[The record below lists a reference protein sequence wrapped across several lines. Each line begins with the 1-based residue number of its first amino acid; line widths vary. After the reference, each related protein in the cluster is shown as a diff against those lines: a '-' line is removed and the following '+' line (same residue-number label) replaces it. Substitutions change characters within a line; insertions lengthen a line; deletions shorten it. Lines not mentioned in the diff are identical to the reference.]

1 MTHTEFIARFTKVA
15 KDCQIKSIKAIK
27 GLDDIVLVYQNIC
40 DGYFFTSPISE
51 IGIDDAG
58 FYINPLDVNY
68 GKVYEDELAFN
79 DEEIWDMV
87 WEKLVDG
94 YAPFQT
100 TSWYDL
106 NVGDKVIWNDPNIED
121 YPKDERGAA
130 LRRVFTIEEI
140 KGLNDDAIILIS
152 DGISEVE
159 TTPNELMTINPN
171 DVAYVIT
178 GIISCEGNVT
188 KCVRLA
194 RHSTKATQIKNDTFQ
209 LILGNLDDTI
219 FNSNGDINKKWCEE
233 RGVDVEITNQYSKFD
248 WYDNDIWCDVEITE
262 TLIE

>member
-15 KDCQIKSIKAIK
+15 KDCDIKSIKAIK

-87 WEKLVDG
+87 WKKLVDG

-100 TSWYDL
+100 TSWYNL
-106 NVGDKVIWNDPNIED
+106 NVGDKVLWNDPKIED
-121 YPKDERGAA
+121 YPKDERGYAS
-130 LRRVFTIEEI
+130 RRVFTIEEI
-140 KGLNDDAIILIS
+140 NGLNDDAIILIS
-152 DGISEVE
+152 DGTTDVE
-159 TTPNELMTINPN
+159 TTPDELVTINPN

-178 GIISCEGNVT
+178 GIISCEGNVST
-188 KCVRLA
+188 SVRIA
-194 RHSTKATQIKNDTFQ
+194 RHLIKAKHIKNDTFQ
-209 LILGNLDDTI
+209 MLLESLDATL
-219 FNSNGDINKKWCEE
+219 FNANGEINKEWCDD
-233 RGVDVEITNQYSKFD
+233 RDVDVEITDQYNKFD
-248 WYDNDIWCDVEITE
+248 WYDHDLWCDVTIQE